1 MRSIFDAPQAA
12 LGFLTNQAYV
22 INARVYRTPFPDLNW
37 NELVFVDNSA
47 PEWSLGMTTFI
58 SNMVGKAEWGT
69 GFADDLPLADVI
81 RDRVDV
87 RFRFAHVG
95 YEYNIEELG
104 IAMQLGVPLQGDKA
118 IAARRAYNEFMWN
131 VTLFGDT
138 SKAMP
143 GLVNNAGVT
152 SGLAPADG
160 TGAVTTWFDAAGVL
174 TKTPA
179 QIVRDF
185 NGMLTGIY
193 TGSLTIEMADTVLLP
208 FTTLARLAET
218 PMSATNDTTIL
229 NFILANN
236 ILTLQ
241 TGRRPTV
248 RGLLGLDTA
257 GAGATRRAITYRNG
271 EDVVRLHLP
280 AAHRF
285 EAPRVKGT
293 YGFVVPGWFRTGGV
307 EVLRTYAFR
316 YLDGI

>member
-1 MRSIFDAPQAA
+1 MFDAQAA

-22 INARVYRTPFPDLNW
+22 INARVYRTVFPDLDFN
-37 NELVFVDNSA
+37 NLVYVDQSA
-47 PEWSLGMTTFI
+47 PEWSLGMTTFV
-58 SNMVGKAEWGT
+58 SNMVGRAEWGT
-69 GFADDLPLADVI
+69 GFADDMPLADVD
-81 RDRVDV
+81 RDRSDV

-104 IAMQLGVPLQGDKA
+104 IAQQLGVPLQGDKA
-118 IAARRAYNEFMWN
+118 LAARRAYQEFMWN

-138 SKAMP
+138 AKGMTGLINAP
-143 GLVNNAGVT
+143 GVS

-160 TGAVTTWFDAAGVL
+160 TGAVTTWFDSNGNP

-193 TGSLTIEMADTVLLP
+193 TGTLTVEMADTVLLP
-208 FTTLARLAET
+208 FSTLAYLAAT
-218 PMSATNDTTIL
+218 PMSSTNDTTLL
-229 NFILANN
+229 NFIMENN
-236 ILTLQ
+236 IMTLQ
-241 TGRRPTV
+241 SGGSRRPTI

-257 GAGATRRAITYRNG
+257 GAGGTNRAVAYRNS
-271 EDVVRLHLP
+271 EDVAKLHLP

-285 EAPRVKGT
+285 EAARPKGT

-307 EVLRTYAFR
+307 EVQRTFAFR

>member
-1 MRSIFDAPQAA
+1 MRMFDAQAA

-22 INARVYRTPFPDLNW
+22 INARVYRTPMPDLNW
-37 NELVFVDNSA
+37 NELVFVDQSA
-47 PEWSLGMTTFI
+47 PEWSLGMTTFV
-58 SNMVGKAEWGT
+58 SNMVGRAEWGT
-69 GFADDLPLADVI
+69 GFADDMPLADVE
-81 RDRVDV
+81 RDRSDV

-104 IAMQLGVPLQGDKA
+104 IAQQMGTPLQSDKA
-118 IAARRAYNEFMWN
+118 MAARRAYNEFMWN

-138 SKAMP
+138 AKGMS
-143 GLVNNAGVT
+143 GLTNAANVV

-160 TGAVTTWFDAAGVL
+160 TGAVTTWFDGSGNA

-193 TGSLTIEMADTVLLP
+193 TGSLTVEMADTVLLP
-208 FTTLARLAET
+208 YSTLSYLAAT

-229 NFILANN
+229 EFMLANN

-241 TGRRPTV
+241 SGRRPTV

-257 GAGATRRAITYRNG
+257 GAGGTRRAVAYRNA

-293 YGFVVPGWFRTGGV
+293 YGYVVPGWFRTGGV
-307 EVLRTYAFR
+307 EFQRTFAGR

>member
-1 MRSIFDAPQAA
+1 MKMFDAQAA

-22 INARVYRTPFPDLNW
+22 INTRVYKTQFPDLNF
-37 NELVFVDNSA
+37 NELVFVDQSA

-58 SNMVGKAEWGT
+58 SNMVGRAEWGT
-69 GFADDLPLADVI
+69 GFADDMPFADV
-81 RDRVDV
+81 DRSQSDA

-104 IAMQLGVPLQGDKA
+104 IAQNMGIPLQGDKA
-118 IAARRAYNEFMWN
+118 LAARRAYQEFMWN

-138 SKAMP
+138 AKNMS
-143 GLVNNAGVT
+143 GLVNAAGVAA
-152 SGLAPADG
+152 GLAPADG
-160 TGAVTTWFDAAGVL
+160 TGAVTTWFNASGAA

-193 TGSLTIEMADTVLLP
+193 TGTMTVEMADTVLLP
-208 FTTLARLAET
+208 YTTLSYMAST
-218 PMSATNDTTIL
+218 PMSDTNDTTIL
-229 NFILANN
+229 EFVLANN

-241 TGRRPTV
+241 SGQRPTV
-248 RGLLGLDTA
+248 RGLIGLDTA
-257 GAGATRRAITYRNG
+257 GAGGTRRAVVYRNA
-271 EDVVRLHLP
+271 EDVAQLHLP

-285 EAPRVKGT
+285 EAPRPKGT

-307 EVLRTYAFR
+307 EVKRTYAFR